1 MIKQTMTSPFT
12 GGVATLHSEPSS
24 LVFRKETFYFI
35 HQFYECQDTHERF
48 TTTEIDE
55 ANMAQVYNQY
65 RAKYGIPFPEE
76 IKRIRQHY
84 ALSATKMSEILGF
97 GENQYRLYENGDMP
111 SEANGKVLMSI
122 MNPVFFRTFIENAR
136 GQFSDEDYIKLM
148 AKASAWKKE
157 KYPQFVVEYV
167 FNSCRRTAFNGYA
180 TQSIDKL
187 KNILLFFIEKGDG
200 VFFTKMNKL
209 LFYTDFL
216 AYRMM
221 GKGMTGLLYKAIT
234 HGPVPLRW
242 DRIYSFYDEINQ
254 EIVQFPDGRAGTKLV
269 SNLSPDRGVFSDDE
283 LNILEYVYERFKKET
298 PKQISETSH
307 HEEAWLKYL
316 NSDKLINYEMAF
328 KLKAI

>member
-12 GGVATLHSEPSS
+12 GGVAVLQHEPST
-24 LVFRKETFYFI
+24 LVFRKETFRYV
-35 HQFYECQDTHERF
+35 HQFYECQDSHERF
-48 TTTEIDE
+48 TTSELDE
-55 ANMAQVYNQY
+55 ANLAQVYNQY

-84 ALSATKMSEILGF
+84 GLSATKMSEILGF

-122 MNPVFFRTFIENAR
+122 MTPDFFRTFIENAR
-136 GQFSDEDYIKLM
+136 GQFSDDEYAKLI
-148 AKASAWKKE
+148 AKASVWNRE

-167 FNSCRRTAFNGYA
+167 FNSSRRTAFNGFA

-187 KNILLFFIEKGDG
+187 KTILLYFIEKGNG

-216 AYRMM
+216 AYRIM
-221 GKGMTGLLYKAIT
+221 GKGMTGLSYKAIT

-254 EIVQFPDGRAGTKLV
+254 EIVQYQDGRAGTKLV
-269 SNLSPDRGVFSDDE
+269 SSLSPDMAELSDDE
-283 LNILEYVYERFKKET
+283 LKILEYVFERFKKET
-298 PKQISETSH
+298 PTQISQTSH

-328 KLKAI
+328 TLKAI

>member
-1 MIKQTMTSPFT
+1 MISPFT
-12 GGVATLHSEPSS
+12 GGIATLHSEQSS

-35 HQFYECQDTHERF
+35 YQFYECQDTHERF

-122 MNPVFFRTFIENAR
+122 MNPDFFHTFIENAR
-136 GQFSDEDYIKLM
+136 GQFSEEEY
-148 AKASAWKKE
+148 AKIMGKANAWKRE
-157 KYPQFVVEYV
+157 KYPQFVIDYV
-167 FNSCRRTAFNGYA
+167 FTCNRRTAYNGYA
-180 TQSIDKL
+180 TQSIDRL
-187 KNILLFFIEKGDG
+187 KNILLFFIEKGNG

-216 AYRMM
+216 AYRIM
-221 GKGMTGLLYKAIT
+221 GKGMTGLSYKAIT

-269 SNLSPDRGVFSDDE
+269 SNLSPDKAIFSE
-283 LNILEYVYERFKKET
+283 NEMEILEYVNERFKNET
-298 PKQISETSH
+298 SSQISKTSH

-316 NSDKLINYEMAF
+316 NSDELINYEMAF
-328 KLKAI
+328 TLKAI